1 MKKFHPFTTAF
12 TCLLLIPVFWLS
24 LGSLQAQSS
33 SRAVLEKLAVYP
45 TLIMYNG
52 KIATMDQNLTFYQ
65 AMAIREDK
73 IWRLG
78 TDQEIKELAG
88 PQTQL
93 IDLKGR
99 TVTPGLIDVHTHPQ
113 MWGLWHHG
121 GDIDPQLEPVYVE
134 GETPEEVVENYASAL
149 KARIQQRGEDKWV
162 YTVVPH
168 KFRASNLI
176 SHPINADST
185 PRSGGGLITRD
196 IMDEIAPNTPVVV
209 ISGCCQAF
217 GNTKAKEIML
227 QKLGYEQVGVRVE
240 YDTTYGIILAG
251 QTEKAADL
259 IGREM
264 KEFAG
269 YGITTIGTH
278 GELNV
283 EVFNALNMMDKQGS
297 LPHRFA
303 WSHESGFF
311 GKDPAEF
318 YRLLGDFL
326 GQGSDYLWNFGV
338 GWEPWDAFGDCLSA
352 RRKNESAQQV
362 KDRLEYNP
370 CIPRESKSYQGHL
383 AAAKAGLRLVD
394 VHALTGDLGYER
406 AIALADELIRSGATT
421 LENIR
426 EPGWGFDHNMWIRPD
441 QIPNLVKYGFWL
453 NFQPCHFAG
462 SASQVAWSTVENLWD
477 QDHLKW
483 RAPLKSLIDAG
494 ARVVF
499 GTDTHVGTLP
509 DQGERFWN
517 DLAAGFPYRDS
528 VWPWVGWWVTR
539 ELNGK
544 VWVPEERIDRIT
556 ALRGWTN
563 GGAQYLLRWDRLG
576 SLEPDKLADFAVIDK
591 DYFTIPE
598 GEILNIKTLM
608 TVIGGRVVF
617 KDSDY

>member
-1 MKKFHPFTTAF
+1 MKKSNLVT
-12 TCLLLIPVFWLS
+12 TCLLLITVS
-24 LGSLQAQSS
+24 LLTLRTLQAQSPS
-33 SRAVLEKLAVYP
+33 TATLEKVAVYP
-45 TLIMYNG
+45 SLIVYNG

-113 MWGLWHHG
+113 MWALWHHG
-121 GDIDPQLEPVYVE
+121 GDIDPQLEPVYVD
-134 GETPEEVVENYASAL
+134 GETPEEVVENYAPAL
-149 KARIQQRGEDKWV
+149 KARIQQRGEDKWI

-168 KFRASNLI
+168 KFETQLLPQNE
-176 SHPINADST
+176 DYT
-185 PRSGGGLITRD
+185 PAPGGITRS
-196 IMDEIAPNTPVVV
+196 IMDEIAPDTPVVV
-209 ISGCCQAF
+209 ISGCCRAF
-217 GNTKAKEIML
+217 GNTKAKEIMIE
-227 QKLGYEQVGVRVE
+227 KLGYEQTSVRVE

-259 IGREM
+259 ISREM
-264 KEFAG
+264 REFVE
-269 YGITTIGTH
+269 YGVTTIATH
-278 GELNV
+278 GEMNV
-283 EVFNALNMMDKQGS
+283 EVFNAFNMMDQKGT
-297 LPHRFA
+297 LPQRVA
-303 WSHESGFF
+303 WTHETGFF

-318 YRLLGDFL
+318 YRLLGNFA

-338 GWEPWDAFGDCLSA
+338 GWEIWDAFGDCLSA
-352 RRKNESAQQV
+352 KRKNETAQQV
-362 KDRLEYNP
+362 EDRLRYNL
-370 CIPRESKSYQGHL
+370 CIPRESVSYQGHL
-383 AAAKAGLRLVD
+383 AAAKAGLRLAEL
-394 VHALTGDLGYER
+394 HGLTGDLLYER
-406 AIALADELIRSGATT
+406 AFALADELILSGATT

-426 EPGWGFDHNMWIRPD
+426 DPGWSFAHNMWIRPD

-453 NFQPCHFAG
+453 NFQPCHYSRSAG
-462 SASQVAWSTVENLWD
+462 LAGWEDVENLWGPD
-477 QDHLKW
+477 YLKW
-483 RAPLKSLIDAG
+483 RGPLKSLIDAG

-499 GTDTHVGTLP
+499 STDTHVGTLP
-509 DQGERFWN
+509 GKGERFWN
-517 DLAAGFPYRDS
+517 DLAQGFPYRDS

-539 ELNGK
+539 ELNGR

-576 SLEPDKLADFAVIDK
+576 SLEPGKLADFIVLDR

-598 GEILNIKTLM
+598 PELMNIKTLM
-608 TVIGGRVVF
+608 TVIGGGVVF
-617 KDSDY
+617 RAPNY

>member
-1 MKKFHPFTTAF
+1 MYGTPSYPS
-12 TCLLLIPVFWLS
+12 LIV
-24 LGSLQAQSS
+24 
-33 SRAVLEKLAVYP
+33 
-45 TLIMYNG
+45 YNG

-113 MWGLWHHG
+113 MWALWHHG
-121 GDIDPQLEPVYVE
+121 GDIDPQLEPVYVD

-149 KARIQQRGEDKWV
+149 KARIQQRGEDKWI

-168 KFRASNLI
+168 KFETQLLPQNE
-176 SHPINADST
+176 DYT
-185 PRSGGGLITRD
+185 PAPGGITRS
-196 IMDEIAPNTPVVV
+196 IMDEIAPDTPVVV
-209 ISGCCQAF
+209 ISGCCRAF
-217 GNTKAKEIML
+217 GNTKAKEIMIE
-227 QKLGYEQVGVRVE
+227 KLGYEQTSVRVE

-259 IGREM
+259 ISREM
-264 KEFAG
+264 REFVE
-269 YGITTIGTH
+269 YGVTTVATH
-278 GELNV
+278 GEMNV
-283 EVFNALNMMDKQGS
+283 EVFNAFNMMDQKGT
-297 LPHRFA
+297 LPQRVA
-303 WSHESGFF
+303 WTHETGFF

-318 YRLLGDFL
+318 YRLLGNFA

-338 GWEPWDAFGDCLSA
+338 GWEIWDAFGDCLSA
-352 RRKNESAQQV
+352 KRKNETAQQV
-362 KDRLEYNP
+362 EDRLRYNL
-370 CIPRESKSYQGHL
+370 CIPRESVSYQGHL
-383 AAAKAGLRLVD
+383 AAAKAGLRLAEL
-394 VHALTGDLGYER
+394 HGLTGDLLYER
-406 AIALADELIRSGATT
+406 AFALADELILSGATT

-426 EPGWGFDHNMWIRPD
+426 DPGWSFAHNMWIRPD

-453 NFQPCHFAG
+453 NFQPCHYSRSAG
-462 SASQVAWSTVENLWD
+462 LAGWEDVENLWGPD
-477 QDHLKW
+477 YLKW
-483 RAPLKSLIDAG
+483 RGPLKSLIDAG

-499 GTDTHVGTLP
+499 STDTHVGTLP
-509 DQGERFWN
+509 GKGERFWN
-517 DLAAGFPYRDS
+517 DLAQGFPYRDS
-528 VWPWVGWWVTR
+528 IWPWVGWWVTR
-539 ELNGK
+539 ELNGR

-576 SLEPDKLADFAVIDK
+576 SLEPGKLADFIVLDR

-598 GEILNIKTLM
+598 PELMNIKPAFP
-608 TVIGGRVVF
+608 V
-617 KDSDY
+617 

>member
-1 MKKFHPFTTAF
+1 MKKSNLVT
-12 TCLLLIPVFWLS
+12 TCLLLITVS
-24 LGSLQAQSS
+24 LLTLRTLQAQSPS
-33 SRAVLEKLAVYP
+33 TATLEKVAVYP
-45 TLIMYNG
+45 SLIVYNG

-113 MWGLWHHG
+113 MWALWHHG
-121 GDIDPQLEPVYVE
+121 GDIDPQLEPVYVD
-134 GETPEEVVENYASAL
+134 GETPEEVVENYAPAL
-149 KARIQQRGEDKWV
+149 KARIQQRGEDKWI

-168 KFRASNLI
+168 KFETQLLPQNE
-176 SHPINADST
+176 DYT
-185 PRSGGGLITRD
+185 PAPGGITRS
-196 IMDEIAPNTPVVV
+196 IMDEIAPDTPVVV
-209 ISGCCQAF
+209 ISGCCRAF
-217 GNTKAKEIML
+217 GNTKAKEIMIE
-227 QKLGYEQVGVRVE
+227 KLGYEQTSVRVE

-259 IGREM
+259 ISREM
-264 KEFAG
+264 REFVE
-269 YGITTIGTH
+269 YGVTTVATH
-278 GELNV
+278 GEMNV
-283 EVFNALNMMDKQGS
+283 EVFNAFNMMDQKGT
-297 LPHRFA
+297 LPQRVA
-303 WSHESGFF
+303 WTHETGFF

-318 YRLLGDFL
+318 YRLLGNFA

-338 GWEPWDAFGDCLSA
+338 GWEIWDAFGDCLSA
-352 RRKNESAQQV
+352 KRKNETAQQV
-362 KDRLEYNP
+362 EDRLRYNL
-370 CIPRESKSYQGHL
+370 CIPRESVSYQGHL
-383 AAAKAGLRLVD
+383 AAAKAGLRLAEL
-394 VHALTGDLGYER
+394 HGLTGDLLYER
-406 AIALADELIRSGATT
+406 AFALADELILSGATT

-426 EPGWGFDHNMWIRPD
+426 DPGWSFAHNMWIRPD

-453 NFQPCHFAG
+453 NFQPCHYSRSAG
-462 SASQVAWSTVENLWD
+462 LAGWEDVENLWGPD
-477 QDHLKW
+477 YLKW
-483 RAPLKSLIDAG
+483 RGPLKSLIDAG

-499 GTDTHVGTLP
+499 STDTHVGTLP
-509 DQGERFWN
+509 GKGERFWN
-517 DLAAGFPYRDS
+517 DLAQGFPYRDS

-539 ELNGK
+539 ELNGR

-576 SLEPDKLADFAVIDK
+576 SLEPGKLADFIVLDR

-598 GEILNIKTLM
+598 PELMNIKTLM
-608 TVIGGRVVF
+608 TVIGGGVVF
-617 KDSDY
+617 RAPNY